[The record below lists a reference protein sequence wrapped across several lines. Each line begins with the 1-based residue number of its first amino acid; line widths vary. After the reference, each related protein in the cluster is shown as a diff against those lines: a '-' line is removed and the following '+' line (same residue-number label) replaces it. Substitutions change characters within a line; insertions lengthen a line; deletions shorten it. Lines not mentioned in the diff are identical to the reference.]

1 MSRFFLGLY
10 NIITGNRLLAAMCAV
25 ALLGGGAFVAQK
37 LRFKED
43 VGQLLPKDEN
53 TTPTTELL
61 QGLNAADRLTF
72 IVSQKDSGTAEELA
86 AYAAALTDSLQTV
99 CTPYIRD
106 IRARTG
112 DSDLKQVYEFVYRH
126 LPLFLD
132 DADYD
137 ILDRRVRTDSI
148 NRICREHFKS
158 MLSPTAVVSKG
169 FILRDPL
176 GITFL
181 ALNKLRRVEMGGNF
195 TTKGGYLVTMDEKNL
210 LLFANPVYPSNE
222 TAKNTEF
229 VNLLARITGHLDAQ
243 YKGRIGCSYFGGAV
257 VAVGNASQIKTDIQ
271 HTSIFAALGLLL
283 VLALFYRN
291 LGIPL
296 LIFVPSVFGALAGMT
311 VLYFMKGTV
320 SAISLGISSIL
331 LGETT
336 DYSIYVLTYLRNKGN
351 VKRLYRDITKPLLLC
366 GITTSVTFLCLV
378 FVKTEA
384 LKDLGIFAAVS
395 VTASAVFS
403 LLVIPAIYRQKAGG
417 KLRAN
422 PADKLGAYGWHK
434 NKWIVAVL
442 AAMVFACLFVY
453 KKVGF
458 NSDLASMNYMPANV
472 ASAGG
477 LLDSLNN
484 ATDSKTLYL
493 AVADTDLKGAARRN
507 AALAGTL
514 FKMRMDHR
522 ITSYVSSAPL
532 MPSDSLQQARIKKW
546 YRFWG
551 EPRKS
556 DVIGDLIMGGQA
568 AGFKESAFIPFCA
581 TLDKKFNTAPFEEF
595 ERVKTFTLSEFISH
609 KNGKYTIITPV
620 TVPEFKL
627 AGFLQAMKAYTD
639 VVVID
644 RKQTNETFLSSLKD
658 NFLTLINYSL
668 VAIFALLLLA
678 FGSLGLAV
686 ITILPI
692 LASWVLTTGL
702 MVFMGLQFNVLN
714 IIVCTL
720 VFGIGVDY
728 SIFTTLGLQKEHTY
742 GTRELPTYRT
752 SILLSVCTTVLG
764 IGVLIFAKHPALKSI
779 AGIALV
785 GIFAAVLISF
795 VLQPL
800 LFGFWI
806 TGRTRRGNP
815 PLRLRTFLHSMLSF
829 TYYGAGGIVTSFV
842 GVGLVS
848 LLPGGE
854 PGKMRTYRAAIS
866 AFMKSVLYSNPF
878 VRKRVLGIQANTFD
892 RPAILIANHTSFL
905 DILAIGMLSPK
916 IIFVVND
923 WVYKSPIFG
932 RAVQKAGFYPVR
944 DGYEGAVEHLH
955 AKVAA
960 GYSVIIFPEGTRS
973 TTNRVARFHK
983 GAFYLAEQL
992 QVDILPVIIHG
1003 NSEVLPK
1010 GDFIIHDGAITLA
1023 LLDRITPND
1032 DSYGVG
1038 YAERTKK
1045 IGAHFKQAF
1054 RDFRMSHEGPSYF
1067 HKLIRHSYDY
1077 MDADV
1082 RRAVRAGLA
1091 KNAQLHAHLNRQ
1103 LSEYGDILL
1112 VADDYGET
1120 GITMVLHSAY
1130 RHITAHYPD
1139 TLKGQVAANNYLSI
1153 KHKLRFPD
1161 NLEAATDRKYDFVV
1175 IAVAIADADLE
1186 PLLQCA
1192 HNLVVAGVAGIV
1204 ESCKERGWVKSAE
1217 VGTVVVM
1224 AKRTD

>member
-1 MSRFFLGLY
+1 MGVH
-10 NIITGNRLLAAMCAV
+10 NVITGNRLLALLCAL

-37 LRFKED
+37 LRYKED
-43 VGQLLPKDEN
+43 VGQLLPKDKN
-53 TTPTTELL
+53 TTPTTDLL
-61 QGLNAADRLTF
+61 QGLNATDRLTF
-72 IVSQKDSGTAEELA
+72 IVSQKDSGTAEEMA

-99 CTPYIRD
+99 CAPFVRD

-132 DADYD
+132 DADYE
-137 ILDRRVRTDSI
+137 ILARRVRTDSI

-158 MLSPTAVVSKG
+158 LLSPTAVVSKG

-210 LLFANPVYPSNE
+210 LLFVNPTYPSNE

-229 VNLLARITGHLDAQ
+229 VNMLARITGHLDAQ
-243 YKGRIGCSYFGGAV
+243 FKGHIGCSYFGGAV

-296 LIFVPSVFGALAGMT
+296 LIFVPSIFGALAGMS

-336 DYSIYVLTYLRNKGN
+336 DYSIYVLTYLRNKGD

-395 VTASAVFS
+395 VTASAIFS
-403 LLVIPAIYRQKAGG
+403 LMVIPAIYRQKAGR
-417 KLRAN
+417 KPRAN
-422 PADKLGAYGWHK
+422 PADNLGAYAWHN
-434 NKWIVAVL
+434 NKGIVTALAVL
-442 AAMVFACLFVY
+442 VFACLFVY

-458 NSDLASMNYMPANV
+458 NSDLASMNYMTGNV
-472 ASAGG
+472 ANAGR

-514 FKMRMDHR
+514 FKMRLDHR
-522 ITSYVSSAPL
+522 IASYVSAAPL
-532 MPSDSLQQARIKKW
+532 LPSDSLQNARIKKW

-568 AGFKESAFIPFCA
+568 AGFKESAFISFCA
-581 TLDKKFNTAPFEEF
+581 TLDKKFNTVPFEEL
-595 ERVKTFTLSEFISH
+595 ERVKTFSLSEFISH
-609 KNGKYTIITPV
+609 KSGRYTIITPV

-627 AGFLQAMKAYTD
+627 AGFFDAIKSYPD

-658 NFLTLINYSL
+658 NFLRLINYSL
-668 VAIFALLLLA
+668 VAIFILLLLA
-678 FGSLGLAV
+678 FGSLELAV

-702 MVFMGLQFNVLN
+702 MVFTGLQFNVLN

-728 SIFTTLGLQKEHTY
+728 SIFTTLALQKEHTY

-785 GIFAAVLISF
+785 GIFAAALISF

-800 LFGFWI
+800 LFGFCI
-806 TGRTRRGNP
+806 TGRTRKGTP
-815 PLRLRTFLHSMLSF
+815 PLRLRTFIHSMLSF
-829 TYYGAGGIVTSFV
+829 LYYGAGGIVTSFV

-878 VRKRVLGIQANTFD
+878 VRKRVLGLQANSFD

-944 DGYEGAVEHLH
+944 DGYEGAVEHLR

-983 GAFYLAEQL
+983 GAFFLAEQL

-1010 GDFIIHDGAITLA
+1010 GDFIIHDGSISVA
-1023 LLDRITPND
+1023 LLDRITPGD
-1032 DSYGVG
+1032 KAFGIG

-1045 IGAHFKQAF
+1045 IGTHFKQAF
-1054 RDFRMSHEGPSYF
+1054 RDFRLQHEGPTYF
-1067 HKLIRHSYDY
+1067 HKVIRHSYDY

-1082 RRAVRAGLA
+1082 RREVRARLA
-1091 KNAQLHAHLNRQ
+1091 RNAHLHHDLNRQ

-1112 VADDYGET
+1112 VADDYGEA
-1120 GITMVLHSAY
+1120 GIALALHSAY
-1130 RHITAHYPD
+1130 RHITGHYPD
-1139 TLKGQVAANNYLSI
+1139 LLKRQVAANNYLSR
-1153 KHKLRFPD
+1153 KHNLRFPES
-1161 NLEAATDRKYDFVV
+1161 LEASLDRKYDFAVIATPLLDTDLENVLAGAYTVV
-1175 IAVAIADADLE
+1175 IA
-1186 PLLQCA
+1186 
-1192 HNLVVAGVAGIV
+1192 GVPALIKA
-1204 ESCKERGWVKSAE
+1204 CMERGWVKTAE
-1217 VGTVVVM
+1217 VGMVIVM
-1224 AKRTD
+1224 GK